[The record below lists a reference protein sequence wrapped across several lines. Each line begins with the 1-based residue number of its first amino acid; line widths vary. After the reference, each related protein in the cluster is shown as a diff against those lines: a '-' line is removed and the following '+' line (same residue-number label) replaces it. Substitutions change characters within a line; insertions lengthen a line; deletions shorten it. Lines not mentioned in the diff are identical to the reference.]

1 MKIIGIT
8 GGVGAG
14 KSSIL
19 AYLEEAHGAIVIEAD
34 KVGHLL
40 MAPGGAC
47 YNKIIEVFGRD
58 LLGADQTIDRA
69 KLGAIV
75 FCNEERLGC
84 LNKIVHPQV
93 KQWIKNKIEEER
105 LKGECTLFVIEAA
118 LLIEDHYDEIC
129 DELWYIHTDEGI
141 RRKRLKESRGYS
153 DEKIAGIMA
162 NQLSPEKFRKACQA
176 VIVNNGL
183 LEDTY
188 QQIDKQ
194 LG

>member
-1 MKIIGIT
+1 MNSHESHQVTYDTIWMNT
-8 GGVGAG
+8 LV
-14 KSSIL
+14 L
-19 AYLEEAHGAIVIEAD
+19 LENAVTRPVFD
-34 KVGHLL
+34 KWIQP
-40 MAPGGAC
+40 A
-47 YNKIIEVFGRD
+47 R
-58 LLGADQTIDRA
+58 
-69 KLGAIV
+69 IV